1 MTAGKILVVDDEP
14 DIRVLIQEILEDA
27 DYDVAVAEG
36 AGEADLIRSN
46 FNPDLILL
54 DIWMP
59 PGPDGISLLKQWKNQ
74 DRMDIPVVMISGHGN
89 IETAVEATQLGA
101 YDFIE
106 KPPSTAKLMLT
117 IKHALENSALQAENT
132 RLREYSQQLD
142 VPIGQSRA
150 MQKLK
155 EQIIQIADHTTP
167 VLITGESGTGKAL
180 FARYLHK
187 QSGRAEQAFVS
198 VDVSALSA
206 ENFLG
211 DFFGGENDSKS
222 SHGFF
227 QQAEGGTLFLKD
239 VADLQPALQAKLQN
253 VLDNK
258 YYTRV
263 GSSRMHSF
271 NIRMIAASSHDI
283 PAMIN
288 NGQFRDDLYY
298 QLNVL
303 PIRIPALRE
312 HVEDIPTLLK
322 FYADYFARKE
332 GLPSRCFNP
341 SAQSYLSS
349 YPWPGN
355 IRELKNVVQRLLI
368 LGKKE
373 QIDIAEIEL
382 GSEKQPPGEST
393 MPATHFDLPLRAA
406 RAQFE
411 KEYLRY
417 QLELADGNVSEAA
430 KIVGMERTHLYRKL
444 KSLGITVKEIK

>member
-1 MTAGKILVVDDEP
+1 MTASRILVVDDEP
-14 DIRVLIQEILEDA
+14 DIRVLIKEILEDA
-27 DYDVAVAEG
+27 NYDVAVAEG
-36 AGEADLIRSN
+36 ASEADLIRNS

-74 DRMDIPVVMISGHGN
+74 DQMDIPVIMISGHGN

-117 IKHALENSALQAENT
+117 IKHALENSSLQAENIH
-132 RLREYSQQLD
+132 LRKYNRRLD
-142 VPIGQSRA
+142 VPIGQSKA
-150 MQKLK
+150 MQTLK

-167 VLITGESGTGKAL
+167 VLITGEPGTGKEL

-187 QSGRAEQAFVS
+187 QSGRAKQAFVNVGVS
-198 VDVSALSA
+198 VLST

-211 DFFGGENDSKS
+211 DFFGNENDSKS
-222 SHGFF
+222 GHGFF

-239 VADLQPALQAKLQN
+239 IADLQISLQAKLQN

-263 GSSRMHSF
+263 GSSQMHSF
-271 NIRMIAASSHDI
+271 NIRIIAASSHDL
-283 PAMIN
+283 PEMIN

-312 HVEDIPTLLK
+312 HAEDIPALLQ
-322 FYADYFARKE
+322 FYTNDFAQKE
-332 GLPSRCFNP
+332 GLPFRRFNTP
-341 SAQSYLSS
+341 AQSYLSS
-349 YPWPGN
+349 YLWPGN

-373 QIDIAEIEL
+373 QIDMTEIDL
-382 GSEKQPPGEST
+382 VNEKRPLGEST
-393 MPATHFDLPLRAA
+393 TAAHFDLPLRAA
-406 RAQFE
+406 RTQFE
-411 KEYLRY
+411 KEYLSY
-417 QLELADGNVSEAA
+417 QLKLADGNVSKAA
-430 KIVGMERTHLYRKL
+430 ETAGMERTHLYRKL
-444 KSLGITVKEIK
+444 KSLGITSKELK

>member
-36 AGEADLIRSN
+36 AGEADLIRGN

-332 GLPSRCFNP
+332 GLPSRCFNT

-382 GSEKQPPGEST
+382 GSEKQSPGEST